1 MSGRPL
7 RFLAATLT
15 IWATLRVLAYWPDD
29 MPPAIRVVD
38 VAVGRKAARA
48 VARGPADRV
57 QAPQALRIAAHLAGS
72 IRIPA
77 DAADPAAVL
86 IAQASAVAVPL
97 VTSPDIAALP
107 PDPPVARLAYQPSSE
122 SPDRWAFSVW
132 GIARDGRSGTLATSQ
147 LGASQIG
154 ARATYLIDRPA
165 RLAVAGRISA
175 PLRGRDREAAL
186 GLDWQPSTASVH
198 LIGEQRVPLD
208 GGASRPAVFIAGGL
222 GPAVIGSG
230 FRVDGYGQAGGVLR
244 RGLFADA
251 AVRLTKPIT
260 PTTPIHLGIGIWGG
274 AQRNA
279 ARLDVGPT
287 AAIILPVSG
296 RAIRLTLDWRHR
308 IAGDASPG
316 SGPALSIGGD
326 F

>member
-7 RFLAATLT
+7 RFLATTLT
-15 IWATLRVLAYWPDD
+15 IWATLRVVAHWPDET
-29 MPPAIRVVD
+29 PSAIRIAE
-38 VAVGRKAARA
+38 VAASGKAVRA
-48 VARGPADRV
+48 VAPDAADRV
-57 QAPQALRIAAHLAGS
+57 RAPQALRITARVAGQ

-77 DAADPAAVL
+77 GAASPAAVP
-86 IAQASAVAVPL
+86 IAQAPTVAVPL
-97 VTSPDIAALP
+97 VTSTGSAALP
-107 PDPPVARLAYQPSSE
+107 PGASIATLAYQPSS
-122 SPDRWAFSVW
+122 DRPGRWGFSIW
-132 GIARDGRSGTLATSQ
+132 GIARDGRSGTLTTSQ

-154 ARATYLIDRPA
+154 ARATYLIDRSA

-186 GLDWQPSTASVH
+186 GLDWQPSAASVH
-198 LIGEQRVPLD
+198 VIAEQRLPLD
-208 GGASRPAVFIAGGL
+208 GGASRPAVLVAGGL

-230 FRVDGYGQAGGVLR
+230 FRVEGYGQAGGVLR

-260 PTTPIHLGIGIWGG
+260 PTTPIHLGIGMWGG

-279 ARLDVGPT
+279 ARLDLGPT
-287 AAIILPVSG
+287 AAIVLPVAG